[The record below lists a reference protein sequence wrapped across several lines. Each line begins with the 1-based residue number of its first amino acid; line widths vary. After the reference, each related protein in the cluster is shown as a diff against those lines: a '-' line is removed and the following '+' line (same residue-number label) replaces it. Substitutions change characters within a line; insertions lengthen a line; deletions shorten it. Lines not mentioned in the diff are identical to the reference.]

1 MSEQNMGTPGPMG
14 QGPTKKILESS
25 PLSGI
30 TVPIMIV
37 LVGALIIFGVTKML
51 STGKDHR
58 DLVEE
63 LNSKT
68 FGNRWVAA
76 YELSKF
82 LAGQKIPKEDM
93 PWVIENLSQVYRE
106 TVDARTRNF
115 VVLALG
121 SLNNPLSLPVLNQAL
136 EDEDPQV
143 KFNAVTS
150 LGNMNQGS
158 NIEWNKVEAL
168 LQQEQDIGLRQ
179 VALLTMAA
187 HKHPNTQDK
196 ALPLLNSSEKNLRHA
211 AAIVLISTKNK
222 EAIPVLEEIMNLK
235 YDVAQAGQLNG
246 AQVEGLKLNALENLE
261 KSKWNEL
268 ANLVQKVEAEDTNV
282 RVSTKAKQVLK
293 VLKN

>member
-1 MSEQNMGTPGPMG
+1 MSDQNSAPKAPPRKM
-14 QGPTKKILESS
+14 LESS

-30 TVPIMIV
+30 TVPILIV

-51 STGKDHR
+51 STGKNHR
-58 DLVEE
+58 DLVDE

-82 LAGQKIPKEDM
+82 LAASKIPQEDI

-106 TVDARTRNF
+106 TVDPRTRNF

-121 SLNNPLSLPVLNQAL
+121 SLKNPLSLPVLNQAL
-136 EDEDPQV
+136 EDQDPQV

-150 LGNMNQGS
+150 LGNMPKGTQ
-158 NIEWNKVEAL
+158 IDWNKVEAL
-168 LQQEQDIGLRQ
+168 LQQQDDPGLRQ

-187 HKHPNTQDK
+187 QEYQNTENS
-196 ALPLLNSSEKNLRHA
+196 ALPLLNSSEQNLRHA
-211 AAIVLISTKNK
+211 AAIVLIQYQNE
-222 EAIPVLEEIMNLK
+222 EALPVLKEIMNLS
-235 YDVAQAGQLNG
+235 YDVAKAGEING
-246 AQVEGLKLNALENLE
+246 AQAEALKVNVLENIE
-261 KSKWNEL
+261 KSKWNRAL
-268 ANLVQKVEAEDTNV
+268 DLVENAEQNDPNV
-282 RVSTKAKQVLK
+282 RVATKAKQVLK

>member
-1 MSEQNMGTPGPMG
+1 MSEQ
-14 QGPTKKILESS
+14 KKILESS

-30 TVPIMIV
+30 AVPIAIV

-51 STGKDHR
+51 STGKNHR

-82 LAGQKIPKEDM
+82 LAGQKIPKEDI

-106 TVDARTRNF
+106 SVDPRTRNF

-121 SLNNPLSLPVLNQAL
+121 SLNHPLSVPVLNAAL
-136 EDEDPQV
+136 DDQDPAT
-143 KFNAVTS
+143 KFNAVVA
-150 LGNMNQGS
+150 LGNMSKDTAVDWSKIEAMLDQNQ
-158 NIEWNKVEAL
+158 
-168 LQQEQDIGLRQ
+168 DPGLAQ
-179 VALLTMAA
+179 VALLTIAA
-187 HKHPNTQDK
+187 HQRPNIEEK
-196 ALPLLNSSEKNLRHA
+196 ALPLLNSSENTLRYS
-211 AAIVLISTKNK
+211 AAIVLIYAKKN
-222 EAIPVLEEIMNLK
+222 EAISVLEEIMNLR
-235 YDVAQAGQLNG
+235 YDVAKAGALNG
-246 AQVEGLKLNALENLE
+246 AQVESLKMNVLENAE
-261 KSKWNEL
+261 KSGWTQL
-268 ANLVQKVEAEDTNV
+268 VNLVEKVESTDPNV

>member
-1 MSEQNMGTPGPMG
+1 MSEQNQDQKAPA
-14 QGPTKKILESS
+14 KKMLESS

-30 TVPIMIV
+30 AVPIAIV

-51 STGKDHR
+51 STGKNHR

-82 LAGQKIPKEDM
+82 LAAQKIPGEDM

-106 TVDARTRNF
+106 SVDARTRNF

-121 SLNNPLSLPVLNQAL
+121 SLNNPLSLPVLNAAL
-136 EDEDPQV
+136 EDQDPQV
-143 KFNAVTS
+143 RFNAVVS
-150 LGNMNQGS
+150 LGNVSKDSKINWQPILAM
-158 NIEWNKVEAL
+158 AD
-168 LQQEQDIGLRQ
+168 QDLDPGLKQ
-179 VALLTMAA
+179 VALLTMAS
-187 HKHPNTQDK
+187 HQHPSTQEY
-196 ALPLLNSSEKNLRHA
+196 ALKLLNSAEKTIRYAAASVLIQFKNPEAVGIIKEILNLR
-211 AAIVLISTKNK
+211 
-222 EAIPVLEEIMNLK
+222 
-235 YDVAQAGQLNG
+235 YDVAQAGELNG
-246 AQVEGLKLNALENLE
+246 AQVEGLKMNVLENLE
-261 KSKWNEL
+261 KSKWNDL
-268 ANLVQKVEAEDTNV
+268 SDVVQKVEQEDSNV

>member
-1 MSEQNMGTPGPMG
+1 MSDQNSAPKAP
-14 QGPTKKILESS
+14 PRKILESS

-30 TVPIMIV
+30 TVPILII

-51 STGKDHR
+51 STGKNHR
-58 DLVEE
+58 DLVDE

-82 LAGQKIPKEDM
+82 LAASKIPKEDI

-106 TVDARTRNF
+106 TVDPRTRNF

-121 SLNNPLSLPVLNQAL
+121 SLRNPLSLPVLNQAM
-136 EDEDPQV
+136 EDQDPQV

-150 LGNMNQGS
+150 LGNMPKGS
-158 NIEWNKVEAL
+158 QIEWNKVEAL
-168 LQQEQDIGLRQ
+168 LQQQDDPGLRQ

-187 HKHPNTQDK
+187 QEYQNTENA
-196 ALPLLNSSEKNLRHA
+196 ALPLLNSSEQNLRHA
-211 AAIVLISTKNK
+211 AAIVLIQYQNPD
-222 EAIPVLEEIMNLK
+222 ALPVLKEIMGLS
-235 YDVAQAGQLNG
+235 YDVAQAGKLNG
-246 AQVEGLKLNALENLE
+246 AQAEALKVNVLENIE
-261 KSKWNEL
+261 KSKWNRALEL
-268 ANLVQKVEAEDTNV
+268 VENAEQNDPNV
-282 RVSTKAKQVLK
+282 RVATKAKQVLK